1 MGKIALWILPKR
13 GLLCVGAKANVPL
26 CGGKKLNKKMYRAGM
41 SVILSQ
47 LIRDERLLIVD
58 TFDVYTYKT
67 KVLSEKLKE
76 IGLNEVL
83 IVTDEMSESLY
94 LSSRNIPHVAA
105 VEVKNVDPVSLL
117 RFEKILITTNGLK
130 KFEELLS

>member
-1 MGKIALWILPKR
+1 
-13 GLLCVGAKANVPL
+13 
-26 CGGKKLNKKMYRAGM
+26 
-41 SVILSQ
+41 
-47 LIRDERLLIVD
+47 
-58 TFDVYTYKT
+58 
-67 KVLSEKLKE
+67 
-76 IGLNEVL
+76 
-83 IVTDEMSESLY
+83 MSESLY